1 MMKGVF
7 GRYLDVDLASGRLG
21 EVTPP
26 EEWYALHL
34 GGRGMGARLILESA
48 RPGASNPEEPS
59 LVFATGPF
67 QGTGLAGAGRHAVVG
82 RSPKSGTIMDASA
95 GGFVGHELGRSGYD
109 GILLRGASVE
119 PCYLLLVDG
128 RAELRPA
135 QDLWGMETGPV
146 TETLSERHPGA
157 HVAVI
162 GPAGERLVQMACI
175 IHDKSRAIGRPGF
188 GAVMGKARLKAIV
201 VKGSTEKPL
210 HDKVAYAAARAAFVR
225 ALAEDPGLKSLG
237 THGTSRGVLALNET
251 GILPTKNFQRGT
263 FEGAAAICGQ
273 AMVDTILIGRETC
286 FGCPIR
292 CKRVVR
298 TSYEGEAVDPRY
310 GGPEYETL
318 AAFGSL
324 CLCNNLPAIALANQL
339 CNALGIDTI
348 SCGVAI
354 AALMEASERGLIDE
368 EVRWGDSAAIL
379 RWVRCIALR
388 EGMGDEIADG
398 PVEWARSIG
407 DPSLVQAIK
416 GVELPMHD
424 PRGKPGFGLSYAASP
439 RGATHMEGMHDPVIE
454 MADPTPELG
463 IKGSLERRRLVG
475 KAGVAVVY
483 ENMRSFTNS
492 LVMCAFTNQMVGPRY
507 NYPEIRRLLEHAT
520 GLEVSADEMLAIGAR
535 NFDLLRL
542 GSGLAGYRRRHDDL
556 PARFYEPL
564 PEGASAGVSFDR
576 RAFQAELDTYYDIRG
591 WNDRGPSD
599 ERLQKAGL
607 SPFCGWLASSA
618 AVGPGG
624 REET

>member
-7 GRYLDVDLASGRLG
+7 GRYLDVDLSSGRLSD
-21 EVTPP
+21 VTPP

-34 GGRGMGARLILESA
+34 GGRGMGARLILDSA
-48 RPGASNPEEPS
+48 RPGTSNPEEPS

-109 GILLRGASVE
+109 GILLRGASAE
-119 PCYLLLVDG
+119 PCYLLLADG
-128 RAELRPA
+128 RAELRQA
-135 QDLWGMETGPV
+135 QDLWGMETGPA
-146 TETLSERHPGA
+146 TEILSARHPGA
-157 HVAVI
+157 RVAVI
-162 GPAGERLVQMACI
+162 GPAGERRVQMACI

-188 GAVMGKARLKAIV
+188 GAVMGAARLKAIV

-210 HDKVAYAAARAAFVR
+210 HDKAAYATARAAFVR

-237 THGTSRGVLALNET
+237 THGTSRGVLGLNET

-273 AMVDTILIGRETC
+273 AMVDTILVGRETC

-298 TSYEGEAVDPRY
+298 ASYEGEAVDPEY

-324 CLCNNLPAIALANQL
+324 CLCDNLPAIALANQL

-354 AALMEASERGLIDE
+354 AALMEASERGLIE
-368 EVRWGDSAAIL
+368 EDVRWGDPGAVV
-379 RWVRCIALR
+379 RWVRRIALR

-439 RGATHMEGMHDPVIE
+439 RGATHMEGMHDPMIE

-463 IKGSLERRRLVG
+463 VKGSLDRRRLEG
-475 KAGVAVVY
+475 KAGAAVVY
-483 ENMRSFTNS
+483 ENVRSFTNS
-492 LVMCAFTNQMVGPRY
+492 LVMCAFTNQMVGARY

-520 GLEVSADEMLAIGAR
+520 GLEVSVDEMLAIGAR

-556 PARFYEPL
+556 PSRFYEPL
-564 PEGASAGVSFDR
+564 PEGASAGASFDR
-576 RAFQAELDTYYDIRG
+576 RAFQAELDVYYDIRG

-599 ERLQKAGL
+599 ERLRKAGL
-607 SPFCGWLASSA
+607 SPFCGWLASSEV
-618 AVGPGG
+618 VGPEG